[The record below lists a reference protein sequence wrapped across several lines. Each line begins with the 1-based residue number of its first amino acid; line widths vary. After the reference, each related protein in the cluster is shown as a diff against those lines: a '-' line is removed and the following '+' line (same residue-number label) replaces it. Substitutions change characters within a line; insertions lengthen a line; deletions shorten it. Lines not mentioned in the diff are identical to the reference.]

1 MTTVIDNTNNNL
13 AAAAAATTMAD
24 VIHEATTKATAP
36 LTTVSG
42 SISLSTKVDL
52 DHVGKAEAKTLMSAE
67 HKALGYRPPP
77 GSLAAEAQAAAA
89 KHPDERLEVDAETLR
104 KLALEDAA
112 RIAAERKPDDKSTSV
127 VETHSQIDMEKVG
140 EGNSS
145 VWANEPELTKVQRR
159 QRQLCLPSIRP
170 SDIGPHRAR

>member
-1 MTTVIDNTNNNL
+1 MRAAYNKLAFPRRLLTLPLTQTNTRHSRPIMTTVTDNTHNNL
-13 AAAAAATTMAD
+13 AAAVAATTTAD
-24 VIHEATTKATAP
+24 VIHEATTKSTAP

-42 SISLSTKVDL
+42 SFSLSSKVDL
-52 DHVGKAEAKTLMSAE
+52 DHVGKVEAKTLMSAE

-89 KHPDERLEVDAETLR
+89 KHPDEHLEVDVETLC

-140 EGNSS
+140 EGH
-145 VWANEPELTKVQRR
+145 
-159 QRQLCLPSIRP
+159 
-170 SDIGPHRAR
+170 SDV